1 MLKVISQLD
10 QSAPAGSQDSAALLS
25 ARGLRKSFG
34 GQVVLDGVDFELR
47 PGMVVLLDGENGSGK
62 TTLINIL
69 TGNLE
74 PDSGEVCYSTDSADL
89 VYRFP
94 QSIFN
99 RLRPLHRF
107 APDTVARKGV
117 GRTWQDVRMF
127 ETMSLRDNIAI
138 AQPGQAGENPL
149 WALLGRH
156 SDGNGSTSAESV
168 LKRVG
173 LEGREESSGDMISLG
188 QSKRVAILRAVAA
201 GAKIL
206 FLDEPLAGLD
216 RTGIDEVLGLLG
228 ELVADHDLTLVIV
241 EHAFNQQHLRGM
253 ITERWHLASGKLTV
267 CAPDTIIS
275 RSSTVP
281 EWFQTL
287 ADAADEV
294 ITEQLPRGATLTR
307 FRIAGRFE
315 PEPILE
321 IRDLIVKRGR
331 RTVIGLDDQGQETG
345 FNLTIYKGEIAVLQ
359 APNGW
364 GKSSLGEAVFG
375 LGQTTGLMFVR
386 DCVQPTKFNALAFRK
401 FGVFGI
407 LNSKLFPSLRISE
420 LRRIAPWNDSERLWS
435 NAIQKSRQIS
445 SLSGGERKSLTLIAG
460 QASVETAITV
470 MDEPFAELDHVKRHK
485 FVRRVLNSRQALL
498 IFEPVQHNERKS
510 AV

>member
-1 MLKVISQLD
+1 LLKVISQLD
-10 QSAPAGSQDSAALLS
+10 QSTPAGSQDSAALLS

-34 GQVVLDGVDFELR
+34 GQVVLDGVDLELR

-216 RTGIDEVLGLLG
+216 RTGIDEVLGLLW

-241 EHAFNQQHLRGM
+241 EHAFNQQHLRSM

-315 PEPILE
+315 KEPILE
-321 IRDLIVKRGR
+321 IRDLRVKRGR

-364 GKSSLGEAVFG
+364 GKSSLFDAVSGVIARSKKSFVNIFG
-375 LGQTTGLMFVR
+375 REISSGTPADFARNGWYTAR
-386 DCVQPTKFNALAFRK
+386 EH
-401 FGVFGI
+401 
-407 LNSKLFPSLRISE
+407 LFSTLSIFEYHRISKT
-420 LRRIAPWNDSERLWS
+420 IAAPGNF
-435 NAIQKSRQIS
+435 IS
-445 SLSGGERKSLTLIAG
+445 KNNSLATLSGGQLQRFKLGGIANNT
-460 QASVETAITV
+460 SVALL
-470 MDEPFAELDHVKRHK
+470 DEPFNGIDAEEVKTLVNKLIPSK
-485 FVRRVLNSRQALL
+485 FGCV
-498 IFEPVQHNERKS
+498 I
-510 AV
+510 AVPIM